1 MTGALAHADVIPSP
15 PRFYSRK
22 YAWQDRG
29 MRPCSKTPGGV
40 SRPGGWRS
48 FGEYTFLEDSRYTSQ
63 EGRGRTC
70 ILRSLRRACAHS
82 ISTSF
87 QKPIQWS
94 ICFIAAR
101 GASYDQAARSLRAAS
116 AAIS

>member
-1 MTGALAHADVIPSP
+1 MAGRFRNRRLHRDRPMTDALAHADVIPSP
-15 PRFYSRK
+15 PPFYSRK
-22 YAWQDRG
+22 YAWHGRG

-70 ILRSLRRACAHS
+70 ILRLLRRVYAHS

-87 QKPIQWS
+87 QKPIQ
-94 ICFIAAR
+94 
-101 GASYDQAARSLRAAS
+101 
-116 AAIS
+116 